1 MDENNVCVQWPQ
13 SSVRGGWRMLSRW
26 AYKSLFFTLSPSL
39 TLLFCHRGKTNYI
52 NLGSFLIK
60 PVQRVM
66 RYPLLLMELLNTTS
80 ESHHDR
86 KQLAEAVV
94 SIKEINVNINEY
106 KRRKDLGIS
115 VILTFYLSV
124 CGIGCLLSG
133 CAFCAVWSITQ
144 QHHLL
149 SIVVKYRKGDEDRLI
164 DKISKLS
171 MHSII
176 KKSNRVSSHLKHL
189 TGFSPQVHWHCY
201 YDTIIAER
209 FSWELALTTL
219 HLIPS

>member
-1 MDENNVCVQWPQ
+1 MCVFSDPSLLSEEGEECYLDERLN
-13 SSVRGGWRMLSRW
+13 
-26 AYKSLFFTLSPSL
+26 LFFTLSPSL

-66 RYPLLLMELLNTTS
+66 RYPLLLMELLNTTP

-86 KQLAEAVV
+86 KLLAEAVM
-94 SIKEINVNINEY
+94 SIKEINVNINEF
-106 KRRKDLGIS
+106 KRRKDLGMWQCLSSIC
-115 VILTFYLSV
+115 LSV
-124 CGIGCLLSG
+124 YGSVYFSICLWDGMSAIWLW
-133 CAFCAVWSITQ
+133 VWSITQ

-149 SIVVKYRKGDEDRLI
+149 STVVKYRKGDEDRLI

-189 TGFSPQVHWHCY
+189 TGISSQVRWHCC
-201 YDTIIAER
+201 
-209 FSWELALTTL
+209 
-219 HLIPS
+219 